1 MRKEEVMRPTKL
13 MNYLDEEGLKK
24 QMKTSPN
31 REQFQ
36 RWQAIFLTSKG
47 LTLKTAVEQLNWCV

>member
-1 MRKEEVMRPTKL
+1 MRPTKL

-24 QMKTSPN
+24 QMKASPN